1 MIFTLFLLF
10 IFKIDIIVYPYLN
23 NLPFT
28 KLDFLDISH
37 NSLSYVPAI
46 LTKLTISTMKFKHN
60 AFNSLFTQCSTDFN
74 IKYNPNLS
82 PKLPVIKCKDIC
94 LKPSDNNH
102 NDLFEYKRNFEE
114 DNNKAPLSFFDE
126 LLIEEQIKNNNKN
139 NPVILSLP
147 SRSMDITLSS
157 KESLTRTFTNNE
169 YIEIIPSKSFPS
181 LASLCIN
188 HLFKKYSKRC
198 NARLC
203 KFRNDHI
210 NSTYSFVKLCDT
222 ISNSNVNQ
230 SISSSEES
238 IYYNEITTPKD
249 LKYLGSIN
257 DLNITLRQ
265 GQGYYDYMKQ
275 SDLSYLSSKLQR
287 LISKDKNNDRSG
299 DTAEHNNDSS
309 NSRRINNSS
318 NYNYSSASSSST
330 SHRNSTAS
338 NNNNNNS
345 ITSPSTIVSSPPNDP
360 SYFYINDN
368 NASSSSSSSSKAS
381 QPTKSRNKQQ
391 IGITKLRNYIGKNSS
406 KNEKE
411 KEKGK
416 GKEKEKKMNQAK
428 EKSKKKQKDKQIML
442 EERAVRENDIK
453 LPLYNN
459 NNNNNNNHTITMP
472 LRSKITPGYQ
482 GRGSI
487 NDTMEINI
495 RPTSIPNSSQSLY
508 TNSTSNSMN
517 SINRPVT
524 NCLHALYSL
533 IKTLPEFTQYAF
545 KHALICDVCGNNYV
559 TNESLQYFRSQYHQ
573 SIRSLAKKTISPSPY
588 LCTTDEHLNII
599 EEEDIQNIIQDYGSL
614 RILHWKIQE
623 PSQNSMIG
631 DEMFNTNPTQP
642 LSNTSNQYTI
652 ITEPSFHENDKNI
665 DSSSLSSSSLQ
676 TMYNDLKT
684 KSFENLVPYNYRIC
698 SHSCMMKLIKYLNLH
713 YD

>member
-1 MIFTLFLLF
+1 
-10 IFKIDIIVYPYLN
+10 
-23 NLPFT
+23 
-28 KLDFLDISH
+28 
-37 NSLSYVPAI
+37 
-46 LTKLTISTMKFKHN
+46 
-60 AFNSLFTQCSTDFN
+60 
-74 IKYNPNLS
+74 
-82 PKLPVIKCKDIC
+82 
-94 LKPSDNNH
+94 
-102 NDLFEYKRNFEE
+102 
-114 DNNKAPLSFFDE
+114 
-126 LLIEEQIKNNNKN
+126 
-139 NPVILSLP
+139 
-147 SRSMDITLSS
+147 MDITLSS
-157 KESLTRTFTNNE
+157 KDSLTKTFTNNE

-198 NARLC
+198 NAKLC

-222 ISNSNVNQ
+222 ISNTNVNQ

-257 DLNITLRQ
+257 DLNISLRQ

-287 LISKDKNNDRSG
+287 LISKEKNNDRYG
-299 DTAEHNNDSS
+299 DTSSSSTAEHNND
-309 NSRRINNSS
+309 RRVSNSS

-330 SHRNSTAS
+330 SHRNSSAS

-345 ITSPSTIVSSPPNDP
+345 ITSPNTIVSSPPNDP

-368 NASSSSSSSSKAS
+368 NNNGSSSSSKS
-381 QPTKSRNKQQ
+381 SKTKKDKQQ
-391 IGITKLRNYIGKNSS
+391 TGITKLRNYIGKNST
-406 KNEKE
+406 KNEKEKNSTKNEKEKNSMKNEKEKNTLKNE

-416 GKEKEKKMNQAK
+416 GKEKEKEKKVSQTK

-442 EERAVRENDIK
+442 EERMVRENDMK
-453 LPLYNN
+453 LSLYNN
-459 NNNNNNNHTITMP
+459 SNNHMITKP
-472 LRSKITPGYQ
+472 LRTKTTPGSQ

-487 NDTMEINI
+487 SDTMEINI
-495 RPTSIPNSSQSLY
+495 RPTSIPNSNQSLY
-508 TNSTSNSMN
+508 TNSTSNSIN

-588 LCTTDEHLNII
+588 LYATDEHLNII

-623 PSQNSMIG
+623 PSQNSLIG
-631 DEMFNTNPTQP
+631 DEMFINNATRTPT
-642 LSNTSNQYTI
+642 NTSNHYTI
-652 ITEPSFHENDKNI
+652 ITEPTFHENDKNI
-665 DSSSLSSSSLQ
+665 NSSSLPSSSLQ

-698 SHSCMMKLIKYLNLH
+698 SNSCMIKLIKI
-713 YD
+713 